1 MSCSKN
7 VTVEL
12 SVHHAATVRDALF
25 RSTKQDSYEFPSQRT
40 VAIREAIVKLDEVIE
55 EAIGGSDDQGTAEE
69 SENYKF
75 GGFTVTSTNLLILI
89 SELEGSYQQLK
100 YLGFKDDMETLEEIK
115 GRYYKL
121 YFKTSKEEKLK
132 NETTNT

>member
-40 VAIREAIVKLDEVIE
+40 VAIREAIVKLDDVIE
-55 EAIGGSDDQGTAEE
+55 QAIGESNDQGTEEE
-69 SENYKF
+69 S
-75 GGFTVTSTNLLILI
+75 
-89 SELEGSYQQLK
+89 
-100 YLGFKDDMETLEEIK
+100 
-115 GRYYKL
+115 
-121 YFKTSKEEKLK
+121 
-132 NETTNT
+132 

>member
-69 SENYKF
+69 S
-75 GGFTVTSTNLLILI
+75 
-89 SELEGSYQQLK
+89 
-100 YLGFKDDMETLEEIK
+100 
-115 GRYYKL
+115 
-121 YFKTSKEEKLK
+121 
-132 NETTNT
+132 

>member
-40 VAIREAIVKLDEVIE
+40 VAIRETIVKLDEVIE
-55 EAIGGSDDQGTAEE
+55 QAISESDDQGTEEE
-69 SENYKF
+69 S
-75 GGFTVTSTNLLILI
+75 
-89 SELEGSYQQLK
+89 
-100 YLGFKDDMETLEEIK
+100 
-115 GRYYKL
+115 
-121 YFKTSKEEKLK
+121 
-132 NETTNT
+132 

>member
-1 MSCSKN
+1 MSCGKN

-55 EAIGGSDDQGTAEE
+55 QAVDESDDQGTEKE
-69 SENYKF
+69 S
-75 GGFTVTSTNLLILI
+75 
-89 SELEGSYQQLK
+89 
-100 YLGFKDDMETLEEIK
+100 
-115 GRYYKL
+115 
-121 YFKTSKEEKLK
+121 
-132 NETTNT
+132 

>member
-40 VAIREAIVKLDEVIE
+40 VAIRETIVKLDDVIE
-55 EAIGGSDDQGTAEE
+55 QAIGESDDQGTEEE
-69 SENYKF
+69 S
-75 GGFTVTSTNLLILI
+75 
-89 SELEGSYQQLK
+89 
-100 YLGFKDDMETLEEIK
+100 
-115 GRYYKL
+115 
-121 YFKTSKEEKLK
+121 
-132 NETTNT
+132 